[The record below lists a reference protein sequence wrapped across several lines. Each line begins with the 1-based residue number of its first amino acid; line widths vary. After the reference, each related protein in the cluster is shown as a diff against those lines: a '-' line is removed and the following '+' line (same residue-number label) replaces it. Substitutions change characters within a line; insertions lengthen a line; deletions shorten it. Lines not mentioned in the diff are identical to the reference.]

1 MSKIKRAL
9 EVVSDLRSLADS
21 IEELVGALEG
31 NATETK
37 VEKTGEQEMKKEARK
52 LPKKLPT
59 LEEVRAKLAVLS
71 QNGKQVQVKELIT
84 EFGAKK
90 LSDIPTER
98 YPELLEK
105 VEVL

>member
-1 MSKIKRAL
+1 MSKIKHAL
-9 EVVSDLRSLADS
+9 DVVNDLRSLADS
-21 IEELVGALEG
+21 IEGLVGVLEG

-37 VEKTGEQEMKKEARK
+37 VEKIEKQEVKKEA
-52 LPKKLPT
+52 KKLPT

-71 QNGKQVQVKELIT
+71 QNGKQTQVKELIT

-90 LSDIPTER
+90 LSDIPAER
-98 YPELLEK
+98 YPELLER

>member
-1 MSKIKRAL
+1 MSKIKHAL
-9 EVVSDLRSLADS
+9 EVVSGLRSLADS
-21 IEELVGALEG
+21 IEGLVEVLEG

-37 VEKTGEQEMKKEARK
+37 VEKIEEQEVKKEAE
-52 LPKKLPT
+52 KLPT

-90 LSDIPTER
+90 LSDIPAER

>member
-1 MSKIKRAL
+1 MSKMKL
-9 EVVSDLRSLADS
+9 VLDVVNDLRSLAES
-21 IEELVGALEG
+21 IETLAGAIEG
-31 NATETK
+31 TDAKAKLDKE
-37 VEKTGEQEMKKEARK
+37 EQSGVQQNMEM
-52 LPKKLPT
+52 LPT

-84 EFGAKK
+84 EFRAKK
-90 LSDIPTER
+90 LSDIPAER